1 MIHPSSPA
9 SIPSALSPSNQA
21 PLQLRR
27 ATYVHVSDLTNA
39 YNMDH
44 ARLEEELARVKSQQE
59 SKDVSPETSLSS
71 SPSSLHAGVP
81 KELDTSHIQRR
92 LQPPR
97 SGYNL
102 CV

>member
-1 MIHPSSPA
+1 M
-9 SIPSALSPSNQA
+9 
-21 PLQLRR
+21 QLRR

-44 ARLEEELARVKSQQE
+44 ARLEEELARVKTEEQRKCEQ
-59 SKDVSPETSLSS
+59 VSPEASLSS
-71 SPSSLHAGVP
+71 SPSSVPAGLP
-81 KELDTSHIQRR
+81 TELDTSHSQRR

-97 SGYNL
+97 TGYNL